1 MTINLRAVVR
11 PMINTVNA
19 DISAT
24 LRRSDGY
31 TTLPGGKREPKYID
45 TTGSIQ
51 VQALSSSQLEFM
63 NNLNMQGVMRKVYL
77 YGDWGGPVR
86 ADQTG
91 GDLLVFKFRGVQST
105 WKIVTVFETW
115 DGPGWCC
122 VGVVLQ

>member
-1 MTINLRAVVR
+1 MTINLHAVVR
-11 PMINTVNA
+11 PLITAVNA
-19 DISAT
+19 DIPAT

-45 TTGSIQ
+45 STGRIQ
-51 VQALSSSQLEFM
+51 VQALSSSELEFM
-63 NNLNMQGVMRKVYL
+63 NDLQAMGVKRKVYM

-91 GDLLVFKFRGVQST
+91 GDMLVFPYRGTTST
-105 WKIVTVFETW
+105 WKIVTEFETW